1 MPFILLLAILVGVAC
16 VFVNVGSKD
25 KVPVAKLA
33 LTMLVVC
40 VAAYFLYP
48 MVAPLVAQ
56 LMQMGQHFP
65 NGTR

>member
-1 MPFILLLAILVGVAC
+1 MPFFLLLAILAGVAC

-25 KVPVAKLA
+25 KVPVVKIA

-48 MVAPLVAQ
+48 MFAPLVAQ
-56 LMQMGQHFP
+56 LMQMGQHLQS
-65 NGTR
+65 R